1 MFSAEMFLVFPPVP
15 IDLSYNTNLTTLTVN
30 CSFVAGENLRFRH
43 RWILSALESI
53 SGNNMRRLTI
63 ALSHPAQ
70 YDESNL
76 ETLTWTD
83 LDRALAQ
90 VASSQKNME
99 SITFSM
105 RARQNTNEW
114 AERAA
119 PAVLSRLPVSQANRV
134 PIKVRCYEVGK
145 DGRWPMYP
153 VE

>member
-1 MFSAEMFLVFPPVP
+1 M
-15 IDLSYNTNLTTLTVN
+15 
-30 CSFVAGENLRFRH
+30 
-43 RWILSALESI
+43 ALERPHQTTQREFARIILYAVCRDVDSVTRP
-53 SGNNMRRLTI
+53 S
-63 ALSHPAQ
+63 
-70 YDESNL
+70 SNP
-76 ETLTWTD
+76 LTWTD

-134 PIKVRCYEVGK
+134 LIKVRCYEVGK